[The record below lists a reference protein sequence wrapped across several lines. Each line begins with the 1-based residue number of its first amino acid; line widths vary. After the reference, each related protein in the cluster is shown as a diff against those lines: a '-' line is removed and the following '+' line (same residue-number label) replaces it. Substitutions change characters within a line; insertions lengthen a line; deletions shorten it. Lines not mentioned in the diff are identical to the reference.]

1 MADSRADGYVP
12 YVFVVQMDI
21 PAEHEA
27 EFNRVYDE
35 EHVPDIL
42 TVPGVR
48 SCRRYKLESSTREG
62 VPRYMA
68 IYEVDSPDIVNSPA
82 WLAMSERGSWAP
94 TIRPLT
100 TNRWHQRM
108 RRIR

>member
-1 MADSRADGYVP
+1 MPEARTDADAP

-27 EFNRVYDE
+27 EFNRVYDT

-48 SCRRYKLESSTREG
+48 SCRRYKLESSTRQET
-62 VPRYMA
+62 PRYMA
-68 IYEVDSPDIVNSPA
+68 IYEVDSLDIVNSKA
-82 WLAMSERGSWAP
+82 WLAASERGSWAP
-94 TIRPLT
+94 NIRPLT
-100 TNRWHQRM
+100 SNRGHHLMKRV
-108 RRIR
+108 R